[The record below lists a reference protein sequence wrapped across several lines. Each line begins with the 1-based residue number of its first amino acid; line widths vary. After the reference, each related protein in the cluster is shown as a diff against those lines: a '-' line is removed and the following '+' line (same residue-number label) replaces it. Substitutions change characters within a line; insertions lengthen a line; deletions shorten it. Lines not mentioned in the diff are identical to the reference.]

1 MTSHRLFSVL
11 LLGALIVPS
20 GFHRGP
26 VDEQLI
32 AAYSQMEASPGT
44 VPASFRNDVRHLLQ
58 SSELKTRQQTWSFL
72 LENLRWIDVRQLEDI
87 LLEGDSVN
95 GQLYARHLLGYY
107 ETLLMP
113 REEKVAL
120 YLSAMTTGEAQY
132 PRGFGLPRTVAMLDA
147 SRQGL
152 TELRE
157 PIISAHALLTDG
169 YKSRYPLSYF
179 LIRLELAAGAE
190 NLWAA
195 GGAAFEKLSE
205 WDPKTYCDRI
215 LSDGV
220 FRTAVSEFAHQAC
233 AKSPFDG
240 SQPPGCEWVW
250 VVYNHVKVIKGYNRR
265 WPGGCESG
273 IGDLPFR
280 GTTIGSY
287 RPPKTEPRATPGQ
300 TQ

>member
-20 GFHRGP
+20 GFHREP

-44 VPASFRNDVRHLLQ
+44 LPASFRNEVRHLLQ
-58 SSELKTRQQTWSFL
+58 SSEAKTRQRTWSFL

-87 LLEGDSVN
+87 LLEADSVD
-95 GQLYARHLLGYY
+95 GQLYAKHLLGYY
-107 ETLLMP
+107 ETLLKP
-113 REEKVAL
+113 REERVAL
-120 YLSAMTTGEAQY
+120 YLSAMKTGESQY
-132 PRGFGLPRTVAMLDA
+132 PLGFPLPRTVAMLDA

-152 TELRE
+152 TELQE
-157 PIISAHALLTDG
+157 PIISAYASLSDG
-169 YKSRYPLSYF
+169 HNSKYPLPYF

-205 WDPKTYCDRI
+205 WDAQTYCDRI

-240 SQPPGCEWVW
+240 SQPVGCEWVW
-250 VVYNHVKVIKGYNRR
+250 VVYNHVKVIKDDSRR
-265 WPGGCESG
+265 WPGGCAAG
-273 IGDLPFR
+273 INHLPFR
-280 GTTIGSY
+280 GTSIGSSH
-287 RPPKTEPRATPGQ
+287 PPKTAPRLTPGQ

>member
-1 MTSHRLFSVL
+1 MTSHRLSSVL

-20 GFHRGP
+20 GSHREP

-32 AAYSQMEASPGT
+32 AAYSQIEASPGT
-44 VPASFRNDVRHLLQ
+44 LPASFRNEVRYLLQ
-58 SSELKTRQQTWSFL
+58 SGDVSTRTRVREFL

-87 LLEGDSVN
+87 LLESDSIDRR
-95 GQLYARHLLGYY
+95 GYGRHLLGYY
-107 ETLLMP
+107 ETLVLS
-113 REEKVAL
+113 RDERIAL

-157 PIISAHALLTDG
+157 PIIAAHASLSGG
-169 YKSRYPLSYF
+169 YKSSYPLPYF

-240 SQPPGCEWVW
+240 SQPAGCEWVW

-287 RPPKTEPRATPGQ
+287 RPPKTEHRATPGQ